1 MRPMDEVEGA
11 EHIERRE
18 DEVIIRGDDLEEL
31 EGYLRYSM
39 GRGLYLIP
47 TRVHVGNTTPRDVT
61 DEVEGDT
68 PTLLFENTR
77 IMEADIE
84 IEDGGGLVLRLP
96 DRDKLLERFREQ
108 YDGGHD
114 FSSNTP

>member
-1 MRPMDEVEGA
+1 MVDKDDA
-11 EHIERRE
+11 IERH
-18 DEVIIRGDDLEEL
+18 DDGVVIRGDDLAEL
-31 EGYLRYSM
+31 EGYLRYAM

-47 TRVHVGNTTPRDVT
+47 TRVHVGNTTPRDIT

-77 IMEADIE
+77 ILETDVE
-84 IEDGGGLVLRLP
+84 IEDGGTLALRLP
-96 DRDKLLERFREQ
+96 DRDELYERFKAN

-114 FSSNTP
+114 L